1 MALLV
6 PPAFTGSS
14 HPTRMGAKMVLNDE
28 AEHRCSA
35 PGLGAELDDASR
47 FPHFPKIVLRISDKN
62 HIWLFFFHHLP
73 PVCRNEEVDKPSD
86 RCIRILLPSNSS
98 TQNGTVLTNARQDLQ
113 VTTGPGKHHIYKYTR
128 KCLTVEGR
136 GEEGQ

>member
-1 MALLV
+1 ML
-6 PPAFTGSS
+6 
-14 HPTRMGAKMVLNDE
+14 
-28 AEHRCSA
+28 CS
-35 PGLGAELDDASR
+35 GLGADLDDASR
-47 FPHFPKIVLRISDKN
+47 FPHFPKIVLRISDKSP
-62 HIWLFFFHHLP
+62 ICFFLFFFPPKFLHLRT
-73 PVCRNEEVDKPSD
+73 VCPNEEGESSD

-128 KCLTVEGR
+128 KCLTVEGS